1 MDRDVAADTRDVPFV
16 ERERLV
22 RRELCSHYLVE
33 TGGLWQMKLSW
44 NGRAY
49 YEAAAFCSS
58 RCVTAGST
66 FTPGPMV
73 ELVVTVF
80 R

>member
-33 TGGLWQMKLSW
+33 TGGLWQMKLW
-44 NGRAY
+44 KVGAY
-49 YEAAAFCSS
+49 YELAATCSS
-58 RCVTAGST
+58 ACVTAGST

-73 ELVVTVF
+73 ELVVTL
-80 R
+80 RR